1 MKPSTIAVSV
11 ALVGVAL
18 LANLA
23 WTSAAGDRSAAVPP
37 AGTRYTVVATD
48 GSHLVVTDNQANKV
62 YFYAIGEGEKVGDPL
77 TLRGSI
83 DLTAVGKPTLA
94 PTMTNRK

>member
-1 MKPSTIAVSV
+1 MKLSTSGIVF
-11 ALVGVAL
+11 
-18 LANLA
+18 
-23 WTSAAGDRSAAVPP
+23 AAVGLAVLTGLSWKLAAADRGADLPGP
-37 AGTRYTVVATD
+37 NRYTVVATD

-94 PTMTNRK
+94 PTMTSRK